1 MGRKKKVEE
10 AETKRNTPR
19 VSLDNTAAKFEQEIE
34 KPADLVMLDKLT
46 VDQMEMPKGAVANK
60 QPGISTPASRDTRP
74 SVSAVESNYMPTKAE
89 ANNPVNTIKTPAAP
103 TISDMLAQRRSELRK
118 AAEKDKTDAVKMQ
131 KYYALTDALGALG
144 KMGGTAIGGA
154 IGGNMMDS
162 APIVADYQPN
172 RGYLNA
178 FEQAK
183 QANERLR
190 ALDEQDFQLAYA
202 KQQRDEEREYKAKI
216 DALDRKYKKE
226 LIDYEAKIK
235 KAIAQD
241 NAELE
246 AKLKADYAT
255 MLHEYDI
262 ELAKVKGQYNLDE
275 KKLGLTTSKWQAET
289 YNTTPVKLSN
299 GKIVLVPNN
308 YYNSIK
314 DSLVDGTDITDKNVE
329 QYIRANADDILS
341 EWGIITPSSSA
352 TPKVATSSIGPVKTT
367 SDTNTETP
375 VVFDANKI
383 AQAEKEALRKD
394 VGIHGIPYM
403 KPGDSSYVGQAND
416 TAHTSKPT
424 SKTADKKV
432 DTKKDSKYS
441 KEDLEFMSQFE

>member
-46 VDQMEMPKGAVANK
+46 VDPMEMPKGAVANK

-162 APIVADYQPN
+162 APIVADYQPS

-202 KQQRDEEREYKAKI
+202 KQQRDEERAYQQKMIKDEREYKAEMDKLDKQWQKDMIDYKSKI
-216 DALDRKYKKE
+216 EQATLENNLALRAKYEAEAADREQKYWKMRAAINHKYNMDE
-226 LIDYEAKIK
+226 KQWGHDIVKTQMGGRNQPFTLTDGTVANIPSNVFEEMKSFFVDKGLIDGTYINPENVESFLRTRPDLVADFVSKHGVDYKTDYVAPEYKSPEEVKAEQVVNKESEK
-235 KAIAQD
+235 KARREHRKQNQNFSSPTIG
-241 NAELE
+241 NTHI
-246 AKLKADYAT
+246 K
-255 MLHEYDI
+255 
-262 ELAKVKGQYNLDE
+262 N
-275 KKLGLTTSKWQAET
+275 TSH
-289 YNTTPVKLSN
+289 
-299 GKIVLVPNN
+299 
-308 YYNSIK
+308 
-314 DSLVDGTDITDKNVE
+314 
-329 QYIRANADDILS
+329 
-341 EWGIITPSSSA
+341 SSSNQ
-352 TPKVATSSIGPVKTT
+352 
-367 SDTNTETP
+367 SDE
-375 VVFDANKI
+375 
-383 AQAEKEALRKD
+383 EALKIEG
-394 VGIHGIPYM
+394 V
-403 KPGDSSYVGQAND
+403 SVLN
-416 TAHTSKPT
+416 
-424 SKTADKKV
+424 
-432 DTKKDSKYS
+432 
-441 KEDLEFMSQFE
+441 

>member
-46 VDQMEMPKGAVANK
+46 VDPMEMPKGAVANK

-162 APIVADYQPN
+162 APIVADYQPS

-190 ALDEQDFQLAYA
+190 ALDDKEFNFAIN
-202 KQQRDEEREYKAKI
+202 KQQRDEERAYQRKVMQNEREYKVKEKALDKQYQKEMIEYKAQ
-216 DALDRKYKKE
+216 LE
-226 LIDYEAKIK
+226 Q
-235 KAIAQD
+235 AIAQG
-241 NAELE
+241 NMELK
-246 AKLKADYAT
+246 AKLESAIAAKQ
-255 MLHEYDI
+255 HEYNVA
-262 ELAKVKGQYNLDE
+262 LASLKGQYALDE
-275 KKLGLTTSKWQAET
+275 KNLGLQISQAQANE
-289 YNTTPVKLSN
+289 YNRTPVKTKN
-299 GKIVLVPNN
+299 GQIVNVPNN
-308 YYNSIK
+308 TMKSIEASLIGETVNGVKVTK
-314 DSLVDGTDITDKNVE
+314 DNVT
-329 QYIRANADDILS
+329 QVIMKNADEILPQ
-341 EWGIITPSSSA
+341 WGISMPMATATTP
-352 TPKVATSSIGPVKTT
+352 
-367 SDTNTETP
+367 
-375 VVFDANKI
+375 
-383 AQAEKEALRKD
+383 AQAAANSAYIEAQHTEPPVPKKEE
-394 VGIHGIPYM
+394 
-403 KPGDSSYVGQAND
+403 
-416 TAHTSKPT
+416 
-424 SKTADKKV
+424 
-432 DTKKDSKYS
+432 KKDDNADNSGKI
-441 KEDLEFMSQFE
+441 DLSQFERK